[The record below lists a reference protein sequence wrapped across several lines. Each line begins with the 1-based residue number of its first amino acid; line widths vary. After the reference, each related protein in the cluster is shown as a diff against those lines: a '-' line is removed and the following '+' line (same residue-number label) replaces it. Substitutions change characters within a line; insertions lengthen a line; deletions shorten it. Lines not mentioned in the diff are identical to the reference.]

1 VTPGSSAPPGR
12 LFLVSRL
19 AIVAS
24 LWGSSFIVMKLMA
37 ADLPPFLIAALRGL
51 VAAATLVVFFL
62 ATGRSLR
69 MRRGEALPF
78 LAMGTL
84 HGWLPNAL
92 TVYAV
97 AGLGAGL
104 AAIFAT
110 TTPLVTA
117 VLTQVFLPSD
127 RLTGRQAAGLVIGF
141 SGVGV
146 LIGPDAITRA
156 DVALWPALAMIATA
170 VSYAIGNVYVRTLPA
185 IPAERLAIGQQTTAG
200 VIALALALA
209 FEPWSAW
216 TRAPAHW
223 LDAVLL
229 GAVFSALPFTLFM
242 SLIQRAGPVRAT
254 LVGYLV
260 PLVAAALA
268 VGFFGETLA
277 MRHIIGGA
285 IVLAG
290 VALTTRR

>member
-1 VTPGSSAPPGR
+1 MTPGSSAPPGR
-12 LFLVSRL
+12 LFLVSHL
-19 AIVAS
+19 AVVAAM
-24 LWGSSFIVMKLMA
+24 WGSSFIVMKLMA
-37 ADLPPFLIAALRGL
+37 AELPPFVIASLRGL
-51 VAAATLVVFFL
+51 VAAATLALFFL

-69 MRRGEALPF
+69 MRRGETLPF
-78 LAMGTL
+78 LAMGML

-117 VLTQVFLPSD
+117 VLTQLLLPSD
-127 RLTGRQAAGLVIGF
+127 RLTGRQGVGLLAGF
-141 SGVGV
+141 AGVGV
-146 LIGPDAITRA
+146 LIGPDALMRS
-156 DVALWPALAMIATA
+156 DVALWPALAMILTA

-185 IPAERLAIGQQTTAG
+185 IPAERLAIGQQATAG
-200 VIALALALA
+200 LTALALALA

-216 TRAPAHW
+216 TPVPGHW
-223 LDAVLL
+223 VNAVLL

-260 PLVAAALA
+260 PLVAALLA

-277 MRHIIGGA
+277 MRHIVGGA
-285 IVLAG
+285 IVMAG
-290 VALTTRR
+290 VALATRR